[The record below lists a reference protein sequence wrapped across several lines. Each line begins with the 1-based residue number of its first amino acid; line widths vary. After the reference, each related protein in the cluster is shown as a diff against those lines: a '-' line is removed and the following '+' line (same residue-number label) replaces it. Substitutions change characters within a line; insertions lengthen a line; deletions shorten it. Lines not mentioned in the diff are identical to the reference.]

1 MIVPACAWPRS
12 SANNLKPNVFCDCL
26 CLMNIF
32 IPRKFAT
39 GIFGSLILVQGH
51 VWDFCPHFSDH
62 PCHLSHIPPPHRGGR
77 VRDLAISG
85 VACVARRF
93 WFCAQSNK
101 GGRGQRKLVR
111 AGARFCDFAAQY
123 CALQNGHATQAISGA

>member
-12 SANNLKPNVFCDCL
+12 SANNVKPNVFCDCL

-32 IPRKFAT
+32 MPWKFAT

-62 PCHLSHIPPPHRGGR
+62 PCHLARIPPSPPGWASARLS
-77 VRDLAISG
+77 DQWSSLCSTAI
-85 VACVARRF
+85 
-93 WFCAQSNK
+93 
-101 GGRGQRKLVR
+101 LV
-111 AGARFCDFAAQY
+111 
-123 CALQNGHATQAISGA
+123 LHTK